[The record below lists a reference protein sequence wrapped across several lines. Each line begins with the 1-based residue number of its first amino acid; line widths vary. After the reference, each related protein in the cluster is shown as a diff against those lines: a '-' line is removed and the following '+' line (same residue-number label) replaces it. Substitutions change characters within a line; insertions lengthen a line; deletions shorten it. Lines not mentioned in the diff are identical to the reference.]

1 MEHQQV
7 NTQYAVISQLAE
19 THGIQTFYS
28 MDALN
33 AAISEQLADL
43 TRMKFESGNC
53 FEMKQFVCSISAN
66 DFLTFLEKN
75 PTLYQQSCT
84 KAKLGVA
91 GVDVSVASVAAC
103 ETLDCSMLSSYAAV
117 KEFNLDLEKVC
128 VDGTYNFHFYLL
140 WLDEKNV
147 MEGIMLMTQ

>member
-1 MEHQQV
+1 MEYQQV

-19 THGIQTFYS
+19 KHGVQTFYS

-33 AAISEQLADL
+33 SAIGEQLADL
-43 TRMKFESGNC
+43 TRMKFESGDC
-53 FEMKQFVCSISAN
+53 FEMKQLVCSISAN

-84 KAKLGVA
+84 KLA
-91 GVDVSVASVAAC
+91 GVASVTAC
-103 ETLDCSMLSSYAAV
+103 EILDCSILSSYATE
-117 KEFNLDLEKVC
+117 KEFNLDLEKAF
-128 VDGTYNFHFYLL
+128 VDGIYNFHFYLL
-140 WLDEKNV
+140 WLDKQNI

>member
-1 MEHQQV
+1 MNSDNTQHQQI

-19 THGIQTFYS
+19 KHGIQTFYS
-28 MDALN
+28 MAALN
-33 AAISEQLADL
+33 AAIGEELAKL
-43 TRMKFESGNC
+43 TQMKFEMEDS

-75 PTLYQQSCT
+75 PTWYEQSCT

-91 GVDVSVASVAAC
+91 
-103 ETLDCSMLSSYAAV
+103 ETLDCSMLSSYAYA
-117 KEFNLDLEKVC
+117 KEFNLDLEKAF

-140 WLDEKNV
+140 WFDEKNV

>member
-33 AAISEQLADL
+33 AAIGESLADL
-43 TRMKFESGNC
+43 TRMKFEMEDS
-53 FEMKQFVCSISAN
+53 FEMKQLVYSISAN

-84 KAKLGVA
+84 KVKLGVA
-91 GVDVSVASVAAC
+91 TC
-103 ETLDCSMLSSYAAV
+103 EILDCSILSRYAAE
-117 KEFNLDLEKVC
+117 KEFNIDLEKVF
-128 VDGTYNFHFYLL
+128 VDGTYDFHFYLL

>member
-19 THGIQTFYS
+19 KYGIQTFYS

-33 AAISEQLADL
+33 TAIGEQLADL
-43 TRMKFESGNC
+43 TQIKFESGDC

-75 PTLYQQSCT
+75 PTLYQQSCVT
-84 KAKLGVA
+84 GVTN
-91 GVDVSVASVAAC
+91 SY
-103 ETLDCSMLSSYAAV
+103 ETLDCSMLSRYAAE
-117 KEFNLDLEKVC
+117 KEFNIDLEKVC
-128 VDGTYNFHFYLL
+128 IDGTYNFHFYLL

-147 MEGIMLMTQ
+147 MEGIMLITQ

>member
-33 AAISEQLADL
+33 AAIGEQLADL
-43 TRMKFESGNC
+43 TRMKFESGDC

-75 PTLYQQSCT
+75 PTLYQQSCE
-84 KAKLGVA
+84 A
-91 GVDVSVASVAAC
+91 GVTNSY
-103 ETLDCSMLSSYAAV
+103 ETLDCSMLLDSYASYAT
-117 KEFNLDLEKVC
+117 EFNIDLEKVC

>member
-19 THGIQTFYS
+19 KHGVQTFYS

-33 AAISEQLADL
+33 AAIGEQLADL
-43 TRMKFESGNC
+43 TRMKFESGDC

-75 PTLYQQSCT
+75 PTLYQQSYVT
-84 KAKLGVA
+84 GVTN
-91 GVDVSVASVAAC
+91 SY
-103 ETLDCSMLSSYAAV
+103 ETLDCSMLSSSYA
-117 KEFNLDLEKVC
+117 KEFNIDLEKVC
-128 VDGTYNFHFYLL
+128 VDNTYNFHFYLL

>member
-19 THGIQTFYS
+19 KHGVQTFYS

-33 AAISEQLADL
+33 AAIGEQLADL
-43 TRMKFESGNC
+43 TRMKFESGDC

-75 PTLYQQSCT
+75 PTLYQQSCVT
-84 KAKLGVA
+84 GVTN
-91 GVDVSVASVAAC
+91 SY
-103 ETLDCSMLSSYAAV
+103 ETLDCSMLSGSYA
-117 KEFNLDLEKVC
+117 KEFNIDLEKVC

-140 WLDEKNV
+140 WLNEKNV

>member
-33 AAISEQLADL
+33 AAIGEQLADL
-43 TRMKFESGNC
+43 TRMKFESGDC

-75 PTLYQQSCT
+75 PTLYQQSCE
-84 KAKLGVA
+84 A
-91 GVDVSVASVAAC
+91 GVTNSY
-103 ETLDCSMLSSYAAV
+103 ETLDCSMLLDYSYA
-117 KEFNLDLEKVC
+117 KEFNIDLEKVC

>member
-1 MEHQQV
+1 MNSDNTQQ

-33 AAISEQLADL
+33 AAIGESLADL
-43 TRMKFESGNC
+43 TRMKFEMEDS
-53 FEMKQFVCSISAN
+53 FEMKQLVCSISAN
-66 DFLTFLEKN
+66 DFLIFLENN

-84 KAKLGVA
+84 NAKLGLA
-91 GVDVSVASVAAC
+91 GVDVSVASVAAYK
-103 ETLDCSMLSSYAAV
+103 TLNCSMLSSYA
-117 KEFNLDLEKVC
+117 KEFNIDLEKVF